1 MHRPGITNQ
10 ITILTGSKDTI
21 EFLVR
26 INDKVKNKTNKKI
39 QGLLRIIEETIEGPM
54 NKNKP
59 KNLRHI
65 PTRNNKTIYY
75 QLI

>member
-1 MHRPGITNQ
+1 M
-10 ITILTGSKDTI
+10 LTGSKDTI

-39 QGLLRIIEETIEGPM
+39 QGLLRTIEGPM

-65 PTRNNKTIYY
+65 PTRNNKTIYN